1 MKKVLAFAIA
11 ILCAATFVQAQEGE
25 STNQKKQATELA
37 MFGIGARLAVGYGMI
52 WGLEDDWS
60 GGENDENPGGIDL
73 EGGAMGRI
81 VLTPVLQFTPE
92 LLFRYANYSQDDD
105 LGERKFKQMNVEIP
119 LLVRAVATPEFY
131 AYIGPQLGLNLS
143 HDVSLKAKVSNK
155 AGTGTINH
163 SIPEKV
169 EQASFG
175 FSVAVGAGYF
185 VIDKLALDFR
195 VGFGLSELYPDSK
208 GGFIDLSGAKDLSF
222 KFGLNYWV
230 F

>member
-1 MKKVLAFAIA
+1 
-11 ILCAATFVQAQEGE
+11 
-25 STNQKKQATELA
+25 
-37 MFGIGARLAVGYGMI
+37 
-52 WGLEDDWS
+52 
-60 GGENDENPGGIDL
+60 
-73 EGGAMGRI
+73 MGRI
-81 VLTPVLQFTPE
+81 VLTPVFQFTPE
-92 LLFRYANYSQDDD
+92 LLFRYGNYSQKDD
-105 LGERKFKQMNVEIP
+105 LGERKFKQVNVEIP

-143 HDVSLKAKVSNK
+143 NDVSLKAKVASK
-155 AGTGTINH
+155 ASSGTITH

-185 VIDKLALDFR
+185 VIDKLALDLR

-208 GGFIDLSGAKDLSF
+208 GKFIDLSGAKDLAF
-222 KFGLNYWV
+222 KFGVNYWV